1 MRLWLTRVRLEK
13 TLLESNE
20 DGMPVY
26 NKFSDDYRAHRS
38 SWEFFPGDALNGRDF
53 LTRLQYV
60 GGVWNLF
67 ILSQREPVRPAWC
80 DPRFFAVK
88 PLREEFLC
96 YRRYRFNLLANP
108 TRKVGGFTEESG
120 ARRPILNEEKLLEW
134 LERKGRQHGFRVCEE
149 TLFIGKPE
157 DHVFSKGGMIG
168 KHVGVEFSGVLEVV
182 DRELLAQAFVNGI
195 GTAKGFGFG
204 MLMIVP
210 II

>member
-108 TRKVGGFTEESG
+108 TRKVGGFTERCLS
-120 ARRPILNEEKLLEW
+120 
-134 LERKGRQHGFRVCEE
+134 
-149 TLFIGKPE
+149 T
-157 DHVFSKGGMIG
+157 
-168 KHVGVEFSGVLEVV
+168 
-182 DRELLAQAFVNGI
+182 
-195 GTAKGFGFG
+195 
-204 MLMIVP
+204 
-210 II
+210 